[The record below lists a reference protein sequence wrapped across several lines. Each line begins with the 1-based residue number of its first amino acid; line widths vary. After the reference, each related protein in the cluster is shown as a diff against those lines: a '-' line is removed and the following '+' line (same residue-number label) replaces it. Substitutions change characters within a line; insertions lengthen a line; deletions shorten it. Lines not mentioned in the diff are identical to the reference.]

1 MQTRDS
7 WFKTI
12 SYKFLVYE
20 VMKEKN
26 VDMFPSQESLNG
38 HTTRQLCLCHRNG
51 SNIMWS
57 NLKEAEEL

>member
-1 MQTRDS
+1 MKGPRLI
-7 WFKTI
+7 KKITI
-12 SYKFLVYE
+12 KISE

-57 NLKEAEEL
+57 NLKEAEDL